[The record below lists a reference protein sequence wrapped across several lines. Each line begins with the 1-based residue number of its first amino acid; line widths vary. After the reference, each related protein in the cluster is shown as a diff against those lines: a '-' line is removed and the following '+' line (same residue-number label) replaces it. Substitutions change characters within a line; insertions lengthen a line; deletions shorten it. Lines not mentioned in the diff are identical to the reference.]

1 MYLAMIGP
9 WQLFISLVLPFGIF
23 MFGYFVG
30 KKAGYIKRVK
40 EEEAQRKR

>member
-9 WQLFISLVLPFGIF
+9 WQILISLILPIGIF
-23 MFGYFVG
+23 AFGYFVG

-40 EEEAQRKR
+40 EEEQRNQ